1 MIFNYFAFT
10 IKNKTKTLFF
20 HLANCTPVVHSF
32 RIRKARKF
40 ENRVAFARGLDFS
53 KCQRV
58 VGLLFTLLP
67 LVKAEPRHL
76 GFETSFDRHL
86 GSQQQLRQ
94 QQHVLL
100 LRLLWPTFVVQAV
113 SRWHW
118 PWEAS
123 KSLLLVY
130 FALQNQRRSL
140 FWSEK
145 FKAFRRARVFFFS
158 KKGHRFHEW
167 TRWGYKAE
175 TKNI

>member
-1 MIFNYFAFT
+1 MTQKLDQALTEILITIRGLGLSYKLQIQMQHYFELQNIILQVPTLQIDVLKIRPFFKGHVIFNYFAFM
-10 IKNKTKTLFF
+10 IKNKTKTLFL

-40 ENRVAFARGLDFS
+40 ENHVAFARGLDFS

-100 LRLLWPTFVVQAV
+100 RLL
-113 SRWHW
+113 
-118 PWEAS
+118 
-123 KSLLLVY
+123 
-130 FALQNQRRSL
+130 
-140 FWSEK
+140 
-145 FKAFRRARVFFFS
+145 
-158 KKGHRFHEW
+158 
-167 TRWGYKAE
+167 
-175 TKNI
+175 